1 MNTPRPHP
9 SGPDNV
15 WGDSIHLNILVVCE
29 DAACGA
35 QARTVI
41 ARMLPL
47 LPVAAEAHT
56 TTMEFPAFALQT
68 ALGQL
73 PQPDIVIVAAHG
85 RNPLP
90 EAVKKWLETWAA
102 GTHGLTCAM
111 TAVIDRQHHANPM
124 AMDMVSYLKGLAHRS
139 RVDWLEAG
147 KPAFEETGQYRERL
161 SSQATTVSSTLTE
174 IIRTPRPRTWA

>member
-1 MNTPRPHP
+1 MNTPRLQQ

-15 WGDSIHLNILVVCE
+15 WGDAIHLNILVVCE

-56 TTMEFPAFALQT
+56 TTMEFAAFGLQ
-68 ALGQL
+68 AVLGQL
-73 PQPDIVIVAAHG
+73 QPPDIVIVAAHG
-85 RNPLP
+85 RSPLP
-90 EAVKKWLETWAA
+90 ETVKQWLESWAA
-102 GTHGLTCAM
+102 GSHGLTCAM
-111 TAVIDRQHHANPM
+111 TAVIDRQNQAHPVAVEM
-124 AMDMVSYLKGLAHRS
+124 MSYLKSLAQRS
-139 RVDWLEAG
+139 HVDWLEAG
-147 KPAFEETGQYRERL
+147 KPAFDETGQYRERL
-161 SSQATTVSSTLTE
+161 SSQATAVSSTLTE